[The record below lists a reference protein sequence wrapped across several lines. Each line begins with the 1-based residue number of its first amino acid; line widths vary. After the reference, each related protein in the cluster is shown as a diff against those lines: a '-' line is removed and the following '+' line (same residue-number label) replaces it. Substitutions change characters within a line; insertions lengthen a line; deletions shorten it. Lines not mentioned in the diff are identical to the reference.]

1 MGWVDGGPG
10 FVEQVDRLVRQEAV
24 RDIAVRVVH
33 GELDRVVRVAYRVE
47 FFVPLLDAIDDLDGF
62 FLVRRRNFYR
72 LEAPLQGTVFF
83 DGLAALAR
91 RGCATA
97 LDLATR
103 EGWLENVG
111 SIERAFGR
119 SGAHQTGQFIDND
132 HDVLAFH

>member
-83 DGLAALAR
+83 DGLAVLAPRRSANALHLPTR
-91 RGCATA
+91 TA
-97 LDLATR
+97 LLSNLRTIDQPFR
-103 EGWLENVG
+103 PPVP
-111 SIERAFGR
+111 
-119 SGAHQTGQFIDND
+119 HQ
-132 HDVLAFH
+132 